1 MSEKYRRQYRRLC
14 RRYFGG
20 ISVPG
25 LRGMCEAW
33 KRETYVR
40 SQSLSFES
48 AVKYPHVGRG
58 NIQISPPL
66 GEQDQSN
73 APPQGRQRQSNPHP
87 MSCTPPPPAP
97 LYRDYL
103 ASLLPLVGLPHNFNA
118 ISIFLYILTL
128 SLITVSD

>member
-1 MSEKYRRQYRRLC
+1 ML
-14 RRYFGG
+14 
-20 ISVPG
+20 
-25 LRGMCEAW
+25 EAW
-33 KRETYVR
+33 KRGTYVR

-48 AVKYPHVGRG
+48 AVKYPHFGRG

-87 MSCTPPPPAP
+87 VSCPNPPPPP
-97 LYRDYL
+97 Q
-103 ASLLPLVGLPHNFNA
+103 LPLVGLPHNFNA

>member
-1 MSEKYRRQYRRLC
+1 MR
-14 RRYFGG
+14 
-20 ISVPG
+20 
-25 LRGMCEAW
+25 EAW
-33 KRETYVR
+33 KQETYVR
-40 SQSLSFES
+40 SQSLSYES

-66 GEQDQSN
+66 REQDQLN

-87 MSCTPPPPAP
+87 MCCAPPPP

-103 ASLLPLVGLPHNFNA
+103 ASLLLLVGLPHNFNA